1 MKPANLILAS
11 VALCLTAA
19 SQAHDSP
26 GHFVWP
32 HGEKAAVSLAYD
44 DAVASQLDNAIPAL
58 DRVQLKGT
66 FYLTLAN
73 PTVLTRLDEW
83 RAAAAHGHELGNHTL
98 FHLCSAKAPG
108 HEWVTP
114 ELDLDT
120 ISASRMVAQVK
131 LANTMLHA
139 IDGKTER
146 TFTVPCGDR
155 LAQGTDN
162 VDLVRSEFVAIKSGS
177 AAVIADMGTLDAYA
191 VGVTTP
197 EGVTGAQLIALV
209 QQAARAGTMI
219 NLTFHGIGGDYITTS
234 RQALEE
240 LLAYLAAHRD
250 VYWTDTF
257 INIMKYV
264 KTQRAADA
272 SSSRP
277 SSVLD
282 ERRRPGTRAT
292 EHGTVACT
300 HPSRLRRQKDEKV
313 SSDSAT
319 DP

>member
-1 MKPANLILAS
+1 MKRPHLSHVL
-11 VALCLTAA
+11 VALCLATATL
-19 SQAHDSP
+19 AHAADAP
-26 GHFVWP
+26 FAWP

-44 DAVASQLDNAIPAL
+44 DAIDSQLDNAIPAL
-58 DRVQLKGT
+58 DRAGLKGS

-73 PTVLTRLDEW
+73 PSLRNRLDGW

-98 FHLCSAKAPG
+98 FHFCSAKPAG

-120 ISASRMVAQVK
+120 VSAARMVAQVK

-139 IDGKTER
+139 IDGRTER

-155 LAQGTDN
+155 MALGGDY
-162 VDLVRSEFVAIKSGS
+162 VDLVKNEFVAIKSGS
-177 AAVIADMGTLDAYA
+177 GAVVADMDTLDPYA
-191 VGVTTP
+191 VGVTAP

-209 QQAARAGTMI
+209 QQAAQSGTMI
-219 NLTFHGIGGDYITTS
+219 NFTFHGIGGDYITTS
-234 RQALEE
+234 KQAHDE

-264 KTQRAADA
+264 KSQQAAHRA
-272 SSSRP
+272 RP
-277 SSVLD
+277 
-282 ERRRPGTRAT
+282 
-292 EHGTVACT
+292 
-300 HPSRLRRQKDEKV
+300 
-313 SSDSAT
+313 
-319 DP
+319 